1 MAIDVDTLEGIRYIR
16 LTDALDIAQAAELK
30 GVLVSAIA
38 SSPRVCI
45 QFAGVSALDVTT
57 VQLLWAAVSQAKS
70 AGSDLILEGP
80 VSEAVA
86 RSLAGTGLFP
96 LLASLLVRSEEE
108 AGRVLSSRS

>member
-30 GVLVSAIA
+30 RVLMDAVA

-45 QFAGVSALDVTT
+45 QVAGVSALDVTT
-57 VQLLWAAVSQAKS
+57 VQLLWAAVFQAKS
-70 AGSDLILEGP
+70 VGAELILEGP
-80 VSEAVA
+80 VSEAVEQ
-86 RSLAGTGLFP
+86 SLAGTGLFP